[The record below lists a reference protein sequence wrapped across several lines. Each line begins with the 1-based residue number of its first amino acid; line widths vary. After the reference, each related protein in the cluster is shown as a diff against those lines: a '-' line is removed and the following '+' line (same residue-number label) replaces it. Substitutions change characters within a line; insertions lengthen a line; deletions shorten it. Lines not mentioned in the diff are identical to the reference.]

1 MANSGANVE
10 VYMGASQVAKY
21 YVPAS
26 PGTLWHVFDLDAAT
40 GTLTPYVTVTGD
52 SYRVLSKTDDDSD
65 LSDEEIIMG
74 SLVGKE
80 QEK

>member
-1 MANSGANVE
+1 MDYDG
-10 VYMGASQVAKY
+10 Y
-21 YVPAS
+21 YVPPS

-52 SYRVLSKTDDDSD
+52 SYGVLSSMDADGD
-65 LSDEEIIMG
+65 LSDEEIIMN
-74 SLVGKE
+74 SLVEKE